1 MTSQSKQE
9 ELRSRVELKFLWILH
24 TISDHERKSIEKC
37 IEDLINSEVL
47 AVLEELEKQ
56 STSYETTTRNEF
68 GIDIDIVITNSVS
81 LSAIQTI
88 KERYL

>member
-1 MTSQSKQE
+1 MTTQSKQE

-37 IEDLINSEVL
+37 IEDLINSEIL
-47 AVLEELEKQ
+47 AVLEELVSVWE
-56 STSYETTTRNEF
+56 SDETLKCTTMTDGEERL
-68 GIDIDIVITNSVS
+68 

-88 KERYL
+88 KERYS

>member
-1 MTSQSKQE
+1 MTTQSKQE

-37 IEDLINSEVL
+37 IEDLINSEIL
-47 AVLEELEKQ
+47 AVLEELV
-56 STSYETTTRNEF
+56 SVWGSDETLKDTTMTDGEERL
-68 GIDIDIVITNSVS
+68 

-88 KERYL
+88 KERYS

>member
-1 MTSQSKQE
+1 MTTQSKQE

-37 IEDLINSEVL
+37 IEDLINSEIL
-47 AVLEELEKQ
+47 AVLEELVSVWE
-56 STSYETTTRNEF
+56 SDETLKDTTMTDGEERL
-68 GIDIDIVITNSVS
+68 

-88 KERYL
+88 KERYS

>member
-37 IEDLINSEVL
+37 IEDLINSEIL
-47 AVLEELEKQ
+47 AVLEELVSVWE
-56 STSYETTTRNEF
+56 SDETLKDTTMTDGEERL
-68 GIDIDIVITNSVS
+68 